1 MKTKTKEAGIRGRFW
16 RQWSEAEARDHLE
29 ESSRTAE
36 SAAEF
41 ARRKGISTQR
51 LKYWK
56 KRLASAKSRGSKPAF
71 VAVTM
76 AATPSTRAEVE
87 IRVAGVAV
95 IAHEGCDLEHLARVV
110 EALGRRT
117 RPC

>member
-1 MKTKTKEAGIRGRFW
+1 MKSRTKAGIGGRFW
-16 RQWSEAEARDHLE
+16 RQWSEAEARAHLDE
-29 ESSRTAE
+29 FSRTAE
-36 SAAEF
+36 SAVGF
-41 ARRKGISTQR
+41 ARRMGISTRR
-51 LKYWK
+51 LTYWK
-56 KRLASAKSRGSKPAF
+56 KRLASAKGRETKPAF

-76 AATPSTRAEVE
+76 PATPSARAEIE

-95 IAHEGCDLEHLARVV
+95 IVHEGCDVEHVARVV

>member
-1 MKTKTKEAGIRGRFW
+1 MTPEEALLDATARLTRLGVERGGGAG
-16 RQWSEAEARDHLE
+16 S
-29 ESSRTAE
+29 
-36 SAAEF
+36 
-41 ARRKGISTQR
+41 
-51 LKYWK
+51 
-56 KRLASAKSRGSKPAF
+56 KRLASAKGRETKPAF

-76 AATPSTRAEVE
+76 PVTPSTRAEIE

-95 IAHEGCDLEHLARVV
+95 IVREGCDVEHVVRVV

>member
-1 MKTKTKEAGIRGRFW
+1 MKTKAGVGGRSW
-16 RQWSEAEARDHLE
+16 RQWSEAEARVHLE
-29 ESSRTAE
+29 ELRRTAE
-36 SAAEF
+36 STAGF
-41 ARRKGISTQR
+41 ARRTGVSAQR
-51 LKYWK
+51 LAYWK
-56 KRLASAKSRGSKPAF
+56 KLLAWTKGRETKPAF

-87 IRVAGVAV
+87 IRVVGVTV
-95 IAHEGCDLEHLARVV
+95 IAREGCDIEHIARVV

>member
-1 MKTKTKEAGIRGRFW
+1 MKSKTKAGAGGRFW
-16 RQWSEAEARDHLE
+16 RQWSEAEARAYLE
-29 ESSRTAE
+29 EFSRTAE
-36 SAAEF
+36 SAVGF

-51 LKYWK
+51 LTYWK
-56 KRLASAKSRGSKPAF
+56 KRLAWATGRETKPAF

-76 AATPSTRAEVE
+76 PATPSTRAEVE

-95 IAHEGCDLEHLARVV
+95 IAHEGCDVEHVARVV

>member
-1 MKTKTKEAGIRGRFW
+1 MKSKTKAGIGGRFW

-29 ESSRTAE
+29 EFSRTAE
-36 SAAEF
+36 SAAGF

-51 LKYWK
+51 LTYWK
-56 KRLASAKSRGSKPAF
+56 KRLASAKGRETKPAF

-76 AATPSTRAEVE
+76 PATPSTRAE

-95 IAHEGCDLEHLARVV
+95 IAHEGCDVDHVARVV

>member
-1 MKTKTKEAGIRGRFW
+1 MKSKTKAGIGGRFW
-16 RQWSEAEARDHLE
+16 RQWSEAEARAHLE
-29 ESSRTAE
+29 EFSRTAE
-36 SAAEF
+36 SAVGF
-41 ARRKGISTQR
+41 ARRKGISTRR
-51 LKYWK
+51 LTYWK
-56 KRLASAKSRGSKPAF
+56 KRLASAKGRETNPAF

-76 AATPSTRAEVE
+76 PATPSARAEIE

-95 IAHEGCDLEHLARVV
+95 IVHEGCDFEHVARVV

>member
-1 MKTKTKEAGIRGRFW
+1 MKSKTKAGIGGRFW
-16 RQWSEAEARDHLE
+16 RQWSEAEARAQLE
-29 ESSRTAE
+29 EFRRTAE
-36 SAAEF
+36 SAVEF
-41 ARRKGISTQR
+41 ARRKGISPQR
-51 LKYWK
+51 LAYWK
-56 KRLASAKSRGSKPAF
+56 KRLGSAKGRETKPAF
-71 VAVTM
+71 VAVTRP
-76 AATPSTRAEVE
+76 ATPSTRAEIE

>member
-1 MKTKTKEAGIRGRFW
+1 MKSKTKAGIGGRFW
-16 RQWSEAEARDHLE
+16 RQWSEAEARAHLE
-29 ESSRTAE
+29 EFSRTAE
-36 SAAEF
+36 SAVGF
-41 ARRKGISTQR
+41 ARRKGISTRR
-51 LKYWK
+51 LTYWK
-56 KRLASAKSRGSKPAF
+56 KRLAAAKGRETKPAF

-76 AATPSTRAEVE
+76 PATPSTRAEIE

-95 IAHEGCDLEHLARVV
+95 IVREGCDVEHIARVV